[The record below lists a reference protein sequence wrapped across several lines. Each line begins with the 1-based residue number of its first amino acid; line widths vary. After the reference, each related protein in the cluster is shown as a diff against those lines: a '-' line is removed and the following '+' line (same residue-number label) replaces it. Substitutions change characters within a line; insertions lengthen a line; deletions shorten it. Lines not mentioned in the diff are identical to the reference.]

1 MWPFRRVV
9 AAAPAPH
16 VDPAEAAT
24 RIADADAA
32 LQRVKRQAEERKAL
46 TDSLRRTRQ
55 ANDLAARI
63 REAFGGDPR

>member
-1 MWPFRRVV
+1 M
-9 AAAPAPH
+9 
-16 VDPAEAAT
+16 
-24 RIADADAA
+24 RIADAEAA
-32 LQRVKRQAEERKAL
+32 LQKVKRQAEERKAL